1 MDSRDSAPP
10 LLDMQRL
17 CAPIRGTPDAQWS
30 CYQPLQFNIINNNL
44 LIGTVNAKKLFHYYF
59 FLKSCL
65 IQFDLDKDD
74 VFVCYIFI
82 FSFLSLKKK
91 NQSIFFHSLSSC
103 INASLFWLPCYLQ
116 GKRVCHTP
124 ETLFHI
130 PRETNS
136 GTLQYGCLQIEDLY
150 FCSIFLKKTQA
161 QDEDQYRS
169 QSRSALNL
177 SWSEPSTAFG
187 MWMVSEL

>member
-1 MDSRDSAPP
+1 M
-10 LLDMQRL
+10 LKN
-17 CAPIRGTPDAQWS
+17 C
-30 CYQPLQFNIINNNL
+30 FII
-44 LIGTVNAKKLFHYYF
+44 IF
-59 FLKSCL
+59 FLNHVSFSLIWTKMMCL
-65 IQFDLDKDD
+65 
-74 VFVCYIFI
+74 FVIFFI

-124 ETLFHI
+124 ETLLHI

-150 FCSIFLKKTQA
+150 FCSIFFKKTQA

-169 QSRSALNL
+169 QSRSALNS